1 MRDTTTPRI
10 VGISFIVFG
19 VFIASFVV
27 VSFLRRRSLLKNGVS
42 TSGVVVGLDET
53 SGSMSGASYAPI
65 VRFTTD
71 DGESRQYTPSF
82 HTAWCNYRVG
92 DSVSLVY
99 DADNP
104 ARAVI
109 PSYATGSYFMVLF
122 LALVFICAGLFTV
135 FVYPELP

>member
-10 VGISFIVFG
+10 VGILFIVFG
-19 VFIASFVV
+19 VFVASFVV

-42 TSGVVVGLDET
+42 TGGVVVGLDKM
-53 SGSMSGASYAPI
+53 SGNMSGASYAPI

-71 DGESRQYTPSF
+71 DGKSRQYTPSLY
-82 HTAWCNYRVG
+82 TAWCNYRVG

>member
-1 MRDTTTPRI
+1 MRDTTSTRI
-10 VGISFIVFG
+10 GGIFFIVLG
-19 VFIASFVV
+19 VFFASSVV
-27 VSFLRRRSLLKNGVS
+27 VSLLRRRSLLKNGVS
-42 TSGVVVGLDET
+42 TSGVVVGLDKT
-53 SGSMSGASYAPI
+53 SGESGASYAPI

-71 DGESRQYTPSF
+71 DGKSRQYTPSF
-82 HTAWCNYRVG
+82 YTAWCNYRVG

>member
-1 MRDTTTPRI
+1 MRDTTTPST
-10 VGISFIVFG
+10 VGLSFIVFG
-19 VFIASFVV
+19 VFFASFVV
-27 VSFLRRRSLLKNGVS
+27 VSLLRRRSLLKNGVS
-42 TSGVVVGLDET
+42 TSGVVVGLDKT
-53 SGSMSGASYAPI
+53 SGESGASYAPI

-82 HTAWCNYRVG
+82 YTAWCNYRVG

-122 LALVFICAGLFTV
+122 LALVFICVGLFAA

>member
-10 VGISFIVFG
+10 VGILFIVFG
-19 VFIASFVV
+19 VFVASFVV
-27 VSFLRRRSLLKNGVS
+27 FSFLRRRSLLKNGVS
-42 TSGVVVGLDET
+42 TGGVVVGLDK
-53 SGSMSGASYAPI
+53 MSGNMGGDSYAPI

>member
-19 VFIASFVV
+19 VFFASFVV
-27 VSFLRRRSLLKNGVS
+27 VSLLRRRSLLKNGVS
-42 TSGVVVGLDET
+42 TSGVVVGLDKM
-53 SGSMSGASYAPI
+53 SGGESGASYAPI

-92 DSVSLVY
+92 YSVSLVY

-109 PSYATGSYFMVLF
+109 PSYATGSYFLVLF
-122 LALVFICAGLFTV
+122 LALVFICVGLFAV
-135 FVYPELP
+135 FVYPEL

>member
-1 MRDTTTPRI
+1 M
-10 VGISFIVFG
+10 
-19 VFIASFVV
+19 
-27 VSFLRRRSLLKNGVS
+27 
-42 TSGVVVGLDET
+42 VGLDET
-53 SGSMSGASYAPI
+53 SGNMSGASYAPI

-71 DGESRQYTPSF
+71 DGKSRQYTPSF